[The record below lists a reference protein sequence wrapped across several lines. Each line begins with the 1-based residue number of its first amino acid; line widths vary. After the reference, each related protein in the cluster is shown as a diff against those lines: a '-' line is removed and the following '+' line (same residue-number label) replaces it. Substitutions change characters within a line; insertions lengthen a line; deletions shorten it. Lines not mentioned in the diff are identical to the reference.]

1 MKGWRGVGV
10 VLLVVP
16 LAVAV
21 FGPLFVPEEVGRG
34 RAFVDSGVLGT
45 DFVGRDVLQQVLL
58 GGRTVVLVA
67 VIATG
72 VSYAV
77 GVPLALTA
85 AMARRRWLDEVL
97 MRPLDVV
104 LAVPSLLVLIL
115 VAGIAPHGY
124 GTVVVVVAVVTV
136 PDIARV
142 ARAAALEVASRP
154 ALEAMRL
161 QGETRWRLAVGY
173 VVPAMAPTLV
183 ADLGVRI
190 TAALYLVAS
199 ASFLGVGVAPDAADW
214 AVMVDR
220 NQSGLFLVPAAVVVP
235 AVLIIAW
242 SIGVNLVFDRAVR
255 R

>member
-1 MKGWRGVGV
+1 MKGRLGLGV

-16 LAVAV
+16 LLIAVL
-21 FGPLFVPEEVGRG
+21 GPFFVPDEVRRG
-34 RAFVDSGVLGT
+34 RAFVDAGLLGT
-45 DFVGRDVLQQVLL
+45 DFVGRDVLHQVLL

-67 VIATG
+67 LIATG
-72 VSYAV
+72 LSYAV
-77 GVPLALTA
+77 GVPLALVA
-85 AMARRRWLDEVL
+85 AMARRRWLDELL
-97 MRPLDVV
+97 MRPLDIV

-124 GTVVVVVAVVTV
+124 TTVVLVVAVVTV

-142 ARAAALEVASRP
+142 ARAAALEVSSRP

-161 QGETRWRLAVGY
+161 QGENRWRLAFGY
-173 VVPAMAPTLV
+173 VVPAVAPTLV

-220 NQSGLFLVPAAVVVP
+220 NQAGLFLVPSAVVVP
-235 AVLIIAW
+235 AALIIAW
-242 SIGVNLVFDRAVR
+242 SVGVNLVFDRAVR